1 MCIITFVGC
10 FGFGLIVMKTCNW
23 SIIRLSSSAVHPIKN
38 HPYNIISASEIQQ
51 GIWQILNKMTVKT
64 TNKLNIVI
72 FSGKIYLLKLIIRVL
87 LLQLKHI
94 TNLSHFHFNIWRT
107 SMIATIRHPTLA
119 DCSVLSQIKHE
130 HQRHTA
136 L

>member
-38 HPYNIISASEIQQ
+38 HAYNIISASEIQQ

-72 FSGKIYLLKLIIRVL
+72 FFWKNLPTEVDNSSSLITAKTYHKSITFSFQHLKNIYDSNNK
-87 LLQLKHI
+87 
-94 TNLSHFHFNIWRT
+94 T
-107 SMIATIRHPTLA
+107 SYLGW
-119 DCSVLSQIKHE
+119 L
-130 HQRHTA
+130 
-136 L
+136 